1 MHRQVTDVTGS
12 DHASVAAKRRIP
24 LWLKI
29 AWVFW
34 LVLWA
39 PVYWRQYGLQNF
51 LYFCDFGNFMI
62 AAALWLES
70 RLIFS
75 WQAVG
80 LLIFQ
85 SLYVFDLLAALI
97 FGRHAIGGTEY
108 MFDPTIPL
116 LIRILG
122 LYHLLV
128 PLLLLWAVHR
138 LGYDPDGLK
147 WQTLTTCI
155 IVPICYFWRPQYNVN
170 WARGIG
176 HPQHLVPGWLYL
188 IGYLVLVPLLVYW
201 PTHLA
206 LRWWSSRADKP
217 SSAQ

>member
-1 MHRQVTDVTGS
+1 MHRQVTDVISHRPANG
-12 DHASVAAKRRIP
+12 AAKSRIP

-29 AWVFW
+29 AWTLWVFVW
-34 LVLWA
+34 T
-39 PVYWRQYGLQNF
+39 PIYWREYGAQNF
-51 LYFCDFGNFMI
+51 LYFCDLGNFLI
-62 AAALWLES
+62 AAALWMES

-85 SLYVFDLLAALI
+85 GLYAIDLITALI
-97 FGRHAIGGTEY
+97 LGRHAIGGTEY
-108 MFDPTIPL
+108 MFDPAIPL

-138 LGYDPDGLK
+138 LGYDPGGLK

-176 HPQHLVPGWLYL
+176 HPQHVIPGWLYL

-201 PTHLA
+201 PTHEG
-206 LRWWSSRADKP
+206 LRRWSEGTITETN
-217 SSAQ
+217 